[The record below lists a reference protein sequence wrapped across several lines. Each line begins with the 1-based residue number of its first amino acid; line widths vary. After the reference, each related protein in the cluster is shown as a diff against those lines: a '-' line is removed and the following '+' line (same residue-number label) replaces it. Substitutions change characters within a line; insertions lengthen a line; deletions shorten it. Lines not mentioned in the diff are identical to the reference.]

1 MWHMLAVLCHAIQGA
16 QQQRR
21 PQTCFYNVARLRNYV
36 QCQSKKFFF
45 KFWLFKAKSFH
56 CAHPTSF
63 SRLSAELLRAEL
75 LRIFDHIQKVW
86 ILPLMSQM
94 NKTLRP
100 LTVAMTRPQ
109 LVKTILRRK
118 EIILQLHLKER
129 LKRSLK
135 EAGRYLTIAGR
146 APQLL

>member
-1 MWHMLAVLCHAIQGA
+1 
-16 QQQRR
+16 
-21 PQTCFYNVARLRNYV
+21 
-36 QCQSKKFFF
+36 
-45 KFWLFKAKSFH
+45 
-56 CAHPTSF
+56 
-63 SRLSAELLRAEL
+63 
-75 LRIFDHIQKVW
+75 
-86 ILPLMSQM
+86 MSHM

-135 EAGRYLTIAGR
+135 EAGQYLTMAGR